1 MMLRPVGMI
10 HMILQTISWK
20 GRVMGTDVQLQVITD
35 DVRAG
40 EKDLLDAQE
49 DLRETERVLSR
60 FREDSELS
68 QLNCEGSLVASERLL
83 DAVRAAARA
92 HALSGGL
99 LDPRVISSLESL
111 GYRESLPQGEVV
123 VTGRPKPLPP
133 VDDMES
139 WIEKETARISLPL
152 GTRLDLAGVGK
163 ALGIGWAALR
173 LADRHAGILVD
184 VGGDMVALGYD
195 GQGEPWRIAVNHGEV
210 VGEFEGTQLAVA
222 TSTTTLRAWKASGK
236 VAHHLIDPRTGEP
249 SEGEFAYATVTAP
262 TILEA
267 DLAAKLLI
275 LEGQG
280 AMQRFG
286 EGLRAV
292 VTDREGNT
300 AYLGGQ
306 DDRLE
311 ETRALRKGAV

>member
-1 MMLRPVGMI
+1 M
-10 HMILQTISWK
+10 LQTISWK
-20 GRVMGTDVQLQVITD
+20 GRVMGTDAQLLVVTD

-40 EKDLLDAQE
+40 EEDLLAAQE

-68 QLNCEGSLVASERLL
+68 QLNREGSLVVGERLL
-83 DAVRAAARA
+83 AAVRAAIRA

-111 GYRESLPQGEVV
+111 GYRESLPRDEVEV
-123 VTGRPKPLPP
+123 SERPKPLSP
-133 VDDMES
+133 VNDMES
-139 WIEKETARISLPL
+139 WIEEETGRITLPF

-173 LADRHAGILVD
+173 LAGRHAGILVD

-195 GQGEPWRIAVNHGEV
+195 GQGEPWRVAVNHGEV
-210 VGEFEGTQLAVA
+210 VGEFEGTPLAVA
-222 TSTTTLRAWKASGK
+222 TSTTTLRAWKADGK
-236 VAHHLIDPRTGEP
+236 AAHHLIDPRTGEP
-249 SEGEFAYATVTAP
+249 SEGGFAYATATAP

-292 VTDREGNT
+292 ITNREGNSE
-300 AYLGGQ
+300 YLGGQ
-306 DDRLE
+306 NNRLE
-311 ETRALRKGAV
+311 ETTALRKGAV

>member
-1 MMLRPVGMI
+1 MMLE
-10 HMILQTISWK
+10 TISWK
-20 GRVMGTDVQLQVITD
+20 GRVMGTDAQLLVVTD

-40 EKDLLDAQE
+40 EEDLLGAQE

-68 QLNCEGSLVASERLL
+68 QLNREGSLVASERLL
-83 DAVRAAARA
+83 AAVRAAARA
-92 HALSGGL
+92 HTLSGGL
-99 LDPRVISSLESL
+99 LDPRVIGSLETLS
-111 GYRESLPQGEVV
+111 YRESLPQGEVE

-139 WIEKETARISLPL
+139 WIEEGTGRITLPF

-173 LADRHAGILVD
+173 LAGRHAGILVD

-195 GQGEPWRIAVNHGEV
+195 GQGEPWRVAVNHGEV
-210 VGEFEGTQLAVA
+210 VGEFEGTPLAVA
-222 TSTTTLRAWKASGK
+222 TSTITRRAWKASGK
-236 VAHHLIDPRTGEP
+236 AAHHLIDPRTGGP
-249 SEGEFAYATVTAP
+249 SEGKFAYATVTAP

-280 AMQRFG
+280 AMRRFG
-286 EGLRAV
+286 EEFWAV

-300 AYLGGQ
+300 EYLGRQFDGS
-306 DDRLE
+306 E
-311 ETRALRKGAV
+311 ETEALRKGVV

>member
-1 MMLRPVGMI
+1 MMLE
-10 HMILQTISWK
+10 TISWK
-20 GRVMGTDVQLQVITD
+20 GRVMGTDAQLLLVTD

-68 QLNCEGSLVASERLL
+68 QLNREGSLLAGERLL
-83 DAVRAAARA
+83 ATMRAAARA
-92 HALSGGL
+92 HAFSGGL
-99 LDPRVISSLESL
+99 LDPRLISSLESL
-111 GYRESLPQGEVV
+111 GYRESLPQGAVEVSR
-123 VTGRPKPLPP
+123 RPKPLPP

-139 WIEKETARISLPL
+139 WIEEETGRITLPF

-173 LADRHAGILVD
+173 LAGRHAGILVD

-195 GQGEPWRIAVNHGEV
+195 GQGEPWRVAVNHGEV
-210 VGEFEGTQLAVA
+210 VGEFEGTPLAVA
-222 TSTTTLRAWKASGK
+222 TSSTTRRAWKAGGK
-236 VAHHLIDPRTGEP
+236 AAHHLIDPRTGEP

-280 AMQRFG
+280 AMRRFG
-286 EGLRAV
+286 EGFRAV
-292 VTDREGNT
+292 VTNREGNT
-300 AYLGGQ
+300 KYLGGP
-306 DDRLE
+306 DDGVK
-311 ETRALRKGAV
+311 ETEALRKGAV

>member
-1 MMLRPVGMI
+1 MI
-10 HMILQTISWK
+10 HHPGSMIHKMLQTISWK
-20 GRVMGTDVQLQVITD
+20 GRVMGTDAQLLVVTD

-40 EKDLLDAQE
+40 EEDLLAAQE

-68 QLNCEGSLVASERLL
+68 QLNREGSLVAGERLL
-83 DAVRAAARA
+83 AAVRAAIRA

-111 GYRESLPQGEVV
+111 GYRESLPRDEVEV
-123 VTGRPKPLPP
+123 SERPKPLSP
-133 VDDMES
+133 VNDMES
-139 WIEKETARISLPL
+139 WIEEETGRITLPF
-152 GTRLDLAGVGK
+152 GTRLDLAGVGQ

-173 LADRHAGILVD
+173 LAGRHAGILVD

-195 GQGEPWRIAVNHGEV
+195 GQGEPWRVAVNHGEV
-210 VGEFEGTQLAVA
+210 VGEFEGTPLAVA
-222 TSTTTLRAWKASGK
+222 TSTTTLRAWKADGK
-236 VAHHLIDPRTGEP
+236 AAHHLIDPRTGEP
-249 SEGEFAYATVTAP
+249 SEGGFAYATATAP

-292 VTDREGNT
+292 VTNREGNSE
-300 AYLGGQ
+300 YLGGQ
-306 DDRLE
+306 NNRLE
-311 ETRALRKGAV
+311 ET

>member
-1 MMLRPVGMI
+1 MM
-10 HMILQTISWK
+10 LQTISWK
-20 GRVMGTDVQLQVITD
+20 GRVMGTDAQLLVVTD

-40 EKDLLDAQE
+40 EEDLLAAQE

-68 QLNCEGSLVASERLL
+68 QLNREGSLVAGERLL
-83 DAVRAAARA
+83 AAVRTAIRA

-111 GYRESLPQGEVV
+111 GYRESLPRDEVEV
-123 VTGRPKPLPP
+123 SERPKPLPP
-133 VDDMES
+133 VNDMES
-139 WIEKETARISLPL
+139 WIEEETGRITLPF

-173 LADRHAGILVD
+173 LAGRHAGILVD

-195 GQGEPWRIAVNHGEV
+195 GQGEPWRVAVSHGEV
-210 VGEFEGTQLAVA
+210 VGEFEGTPLAVA
-222 TSTTTLRAWKASGK
+222 TSTTTLRAWKADGK
-236 VAHHLIDPRTGEP
+236 AVHHLIDPRTGEP
-249 SEGEFAYATVTAP
+249 SEGEFAYATATAP

-275 LEGQG
+275 LEDRG
-280 AMQRFG
+280 AMRRFG
-286 EGLRAV
+286 QGLRAV
-292 VTDREGNT
+292 VTNREGNT
-300 AYLGGQ
+300 EYLSGQ
-306 DDRLE
+306 NDGLE
-311 ETRALRKGAV
+311 ETTALRKGAV

>member
-1 MMLRPVGMI
+1 
-10 HMILQTISWK
+10 
-20 GRVMGTDVQLQVITD
+20 MGTDAQLLVVTD

-40 EKDLLDAQE
+40 EEDLLAAQE

-68 QLNCEGSLVASERLL
+68 QLNREGSLVAGERLL
-83 DAVRAAARA
+83 AAVRAAIRA

-111 GYRESLPQGEVV
+111 GYRESLPRDEVEV
-123 VTGRPKPLPP
+123 SERPKPLSP
-133 VDDMES
+133 VNDMES
-139 WIEKETARISLPL
+139 WIEEETGRITLPF

-173 LADRHAGILVD
+173 LAGRHAGILVD

-195 GQGEPWRIAVNHGEV
+195 GQGEPWRVAVNHGEV
-210 VGEFEGTQLAVA
+210 VGEFEGTPLAVA
-222 TSTTTLRAWKASGK
+222 TSTTTLRAWKADGK
-236 VAHHLIDPRTGEP
+236 AAHHLIDPRTGEP
-249 SEGEFAYATVTAP
+249 SEGGFAYATATAP

-292 VTDREGNT
+292 ITNREGNSE
-300 AYLGGQ
+300 YLSGQ
-306 DDRLE
+306 NNRSE
-311 ETRALRKGAV
+311 ETIALRKGAV